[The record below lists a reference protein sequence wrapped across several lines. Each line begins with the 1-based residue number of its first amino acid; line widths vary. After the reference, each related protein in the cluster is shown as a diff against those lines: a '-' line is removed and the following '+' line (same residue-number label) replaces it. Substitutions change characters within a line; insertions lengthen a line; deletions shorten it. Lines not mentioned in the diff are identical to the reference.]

1 MKQYQATQTN
11 TSHVN
16 IIVSSNSTV
25 KVGMIDEQRL
35 CQMPYNKWLQIYKI
49 YSNFILEICWD
60 DFTFILFTKYYCDY
74 EIKENMMGEARST
87 NGRHYKLIQTWIW
100 KYNIKIDHKNKA
112 VDLMNL
118 IEDRKKLWGL
128 S

>member
-49 YSNFILEICWD
+49 YSNFILEIC
-60 DFTFILFTKYYCDY
+60 
-74 EIKENMMGEARST
+74 
-87 NGRHYKLIQTWIW
+87 
-100 KYNIKIDHKNKA
+100 
-112 VDLMNL
+112 
-118 IEDRKKLWGL
+118 
-128 S
+128 